1 MPSVLLLRR
10 TQQALLQAR
19 TALFEEAPAW
29 DCVGCCEGM
38 REGLLQIKA
47 LRPDVVISDLRLL
60 DGHAGTL
67 LQRLGPGKPRLLALS
82 SVADD
87 SLLFEALRAGA
98 QGYWLDRG
106 GAKGLGAALE
116 ACQQGR
122 AGMLPALA
130 RQVLQSFGLVRSE
143 LQLAHCV
150 GSAHDL
156 TPAAPGCPL
165 SKAEQ
170 HLLSLVAQGLLEQEI
185 AQRWQLDAAEVGRRL
200 AAIYVALQVQ
210 QPLAAAFRP
219 SAVPCR

>member
-1 MPSVLLLRR
+1 MPSVFLLRR
-10 TQQALLQAR
+10 TQQALRLAR

-29 DCVGCCEGM
+29 DCVGCCEQM
-38 REGLLQIKA
+38 REGLLQIES

-67 LQRLGPGKPRLLALS
+67 LQRLGSARPRLLALS

-98 QGYWLDRG
+98 QGYWLDRSS
-106 GAKGLGAALE
+106 ARGLGPALE
-116 ACQQGR
+116 ACRDGR
-122 AGMLPALA
+122 ASMSPALA
-130 RQVLQSFGLVRSE
+130 RQLLHSFGLPRSE

-156 TPAAPGCPL
+156 TPAVPGCAL

-170 HLLSLVAQGLLEQEI
+170 HLLSLVAQGLLEGEI
-185 AQRWQLDAAEVGRRL
+185 AQRWQLGAAEVGRRL
-200 AAIYVALQVQ
+200 ADIYAALHRLQR
-210 QPLAAAFRP
+210 AAPVRP
-219 SAVPCR
+219 PAVPCR